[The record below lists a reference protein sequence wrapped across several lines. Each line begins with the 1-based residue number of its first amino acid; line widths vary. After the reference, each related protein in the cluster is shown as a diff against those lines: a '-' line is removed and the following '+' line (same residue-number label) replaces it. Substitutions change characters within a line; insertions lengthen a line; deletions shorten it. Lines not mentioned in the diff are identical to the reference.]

1 MNTAR
6 AEIDRTAAPAAPDAG
21 PLLAPAPCHIARLP
35 AGETPKLVVIIDT
48 EEEFDWSKPH
58 ARGNTSVETI
68 SAQVRAQEIFARHD
82 VVPTYVIDY
91 PVASDDRAVGHL
103 REFQDAGVCEI
114 GAHLHPWVNP
124 PHDET
129 VTAPNTYPGNLDA
142 ALEAEK
148 LKRLTA
154 CIAEQFGRAPT
165 VYKAGRYGI
174 GPNTQATLQALG
186 YQVDASIVPHTA
198 FCDDGGPDFR
208 AYGFMPYWFGEG
220 LLELP
225 LACGFHGLLRGA
237 GTTVY
242 PRLAGR
248 LGLRLHA
255 PGVLA
260 RLGLMERIR
269 LTPEGVD
276 ICAMK
281 RLTRSLL
288 AQGCEIFC
296 LTYHSP
302 SLEIGYTPY
311 VTDKH
316 ELDNFLYNLECYI
329 NFFRREIG
337 GNATTPRALHAT
349 LRGAPWHVSPRA

>member
-1 MNTAR
+1 MSTAR
-6 AEIDRTAAPAAPDAG
+6 AEVDQMAPPTAPDAG
-21 PLLAPAPCHIARLP
+21 PLLTSEPRHIARLP
-35 AGETPKLVVIIDT
+35 AGDAPKLLVIIDT

-58 ARGNTSVETI
+58 ARENTEVETI

-91 PVASDDRAVGHL
+91 PVAADDRAVGHL
-103 REFQDAGVCEI
+103 KAFQDEGACEI

-124 PHDET
+124 PHDEA
-129 VTAPNTYPGNLDA
+129 VIPPNTYPGNLDA

-154 CIAEQFGRAPT
+154 CITEQFGRAPT
-165 VYKAGRYGI
+165 IYKAGRYGI

-186 YQVDASIVPHTA
+186 YQVDASVVPYTEFRA
-198 FCDDGGPDFR
+198 DGGPDFS
-208 AYGFMPYWFGEG
+208 AYGFLPYWFGNG

-225 LACGFHGLLRGA
+225 LACGFHGALRSAGA
-237 GTTVY
+237 SLY
-242 PRLAGR
+242 PRIAGS

-260 RLGLMERIR
+260 RLGLLERIR

-276 ICAMK
+276 ICALK
-281 RLTRSLL
+281 RITRSLL
-288 AQGCEIFC
+288 AQGCEVFC

-302 SLEIGYTPY
+302 SLEIGHTPY
-311 VTDKH
+311 VRDKND
-316 ELDNFLYNLECYI
+316 LDDFLYILECYI

-337 GNATTPRALHAT
+337 GSAATPSQLHAT
-349 LRGAPWHVSPRA
+349 LRGAPRKA